1 MKKKSVSMVN
11 VVLLVVLVALVA
23 VSAYFTFSVPKKAPV
38 VEQKPQMVEAD
49 FLGADCAECF
59 NLSIAFDF
67 LNKQPGMKLA
77 AVRNRTSSESE
88 ELAAKYNIT
97 RLPALVLTG
106 EIENRTIPSFEQVGD
121 ALVFSTAPPPY
132 FDVKEGKVK
141 GIVSVI
147 KLEASCPTCF
157 NTSILVDQLR
167 ASGVVLGQVQ
177 IVRAGTG
184 EGNALVA
191 KYKIEKIPTLIFNS
205 DALEYEVI
213 SQVWPAVG
221 STESDGALVLRMVN
235 PPYVNVSTGKEEG
248 LVSMTYL
255 VDASCNDCLNEST
268 YQELFEKGFGMRF
281 SEIKSVD
288 VSSARGKL
296 LVNKYAIELVPTV
309 VLSNDAKLYPV
320 VDQVWSQA
328 GTQENDGSFV
338 FRSVQ
343 LIENVVGG
351 PITYKNLTSNS
362 TVDTTKSA
370 LEEPDVS
377 PATPDL
383 S

>member
-97 RLPALVLTG
+97 RLPALV
-106 EIENRTIPSFEQVGD
+106 
-121 ALVFSTAPPPY
+121 FSTAPPPY

-177 IVRAGTG
+177 SVRAGTG

-221 STESDGALVLRMVN
+221 STESDGALVLRVVN